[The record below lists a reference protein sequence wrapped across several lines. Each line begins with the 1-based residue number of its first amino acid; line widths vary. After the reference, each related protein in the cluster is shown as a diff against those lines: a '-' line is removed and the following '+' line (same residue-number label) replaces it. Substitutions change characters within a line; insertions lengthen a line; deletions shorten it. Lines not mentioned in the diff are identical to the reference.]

1 MGLSV
6 FDENLPLCAQLVRT
20 ITQTTVAQSLL
31 PVANQPRR
39 IDNIIIA
46 STDTID
52 HIVDLYVVQS
62 AVTTLLGSFNVPA
75 GSGYL
80 GVPAVD
86 AIAKLVPTLAG
97 GLVLPGLAT
106 LTVDTPVQVTI
117 SDLVAFTVLGGW
129 L

>member
-1 MGLSV
+1 
-6 FDENLPLCAQLVRT
+6 
-20 ITQTTVAQSLL
+20 
-31 PVANQPRR
+31 VANQPRR
-39 IDNIIIA
+39 IDNLIIS

-52 HIVDLYVVQS
+52 HIVDLSIVQV

-75 GSGYL
+75 GSGYA

-86 AIAKLVPTLAG
+86 AIADLVPTLAG

-106 LTVDTPVQVTI
+106 LTVDTPIQVSI
-117 SDLVAFTVLGGW
+117 SDQLTFAALGGW